1 MLYPNSAYDA
11 LDFNELKQMVSKFAV
26 SRNGRQ
32 AILEMLPN
40 PNQIQIEQKLSQGS
54 ELLELIESGTNPPV
68 VSKSEINEALPLLK
82 IKNSVLDIGHFMS
95 IRDQA
100 ESYKE
105 VYRFSQVNEG
115 QIPSLAIIY
124 KAFPPEERI
133 HKLIDVALE
142 KNGQVRSNASTE
154 LHGLRRE
161 LLKKR
166 INADKLFYKALKRY
180 DKEGWLGDIRE
191 SVSNNRR
198 VLAVKAADKNKGR
211 GAFHGSSAKNTLVFL
226 EPSEC
231 LEINAEVGLLI
242 EEERR
247 EIRRILLNL
256 TKEIAPYR
264 KEIEMTDKRLL
275 ALDILIAK
283 TKFAQKEGA
292 CLPQITEDEIHLRKA
307 TNPVLRKTQSANN
320 QKAIPLNITLN
331 KNQRLIVISGPNAG
345 GKSLALKTVGLFQL
359 MLQCGMLI
367 PAAPESKMRWFKRVM
382 TDIGDAQSIENE
394 LSTYSGKL
402 SKMREILKTADST
415 SLCLVDEF
423 GGGSDP
429 DLGSALARVFLFEI
443 HKSNAFGVFTTH
455 FNNIKALAEE
465 LDGASNANMAF
476 DVKNLEPIYLLRQ
489 GTPGSS
495 YTFEVAERSGISA
508 EIMAQAKRSLKSQ
521 TISVDNLIVGLQKQR
536 TLLDRTKEEVSK
548 RLKEL
553 ESLKVLNEKQIEAL
567 EKKLL
572 KTGEENA
579 ETNQQLMW
587 GKRMEHWSRSWT
599 KAKTQKLKKEIQ
611 GRIIKALSERN
622 QEIKS
627 RKNREETTK
636 QKTEREEREELM
648 QIPVYLGDKVRL
660 LSGTGMQVGEIM
672 EVRKDKFLLSLG
684 GVLTSWVG
692 RKDFIHWGATTTPKK
707 PMKALNEQEH
717 SHDKQS
723 VKLVG
728 DKKITPSKVN
738 TKSKQY
744 GKRSRGSDNK

>member
-1 MLYPNSAYDA
+1 MLYPDSAYEA
-11 LDFNELKQMVSKFAV
+11 LDFNELKQMVSKFAI

-32 AILEMLPN
+32 AIVEMLPN
-40 PNQIQIEQKLSQGS
+40 PNQIEVEQKLAQGS
-54 ELLELIESGTNPPV
+54 ELLELMNLGTNPPA

-82 IKNSVLDIGHFMS
+82 IRNSVLDVGHFMA

-100 ESYKE
+100 HSYKE
-105 VYRFSQVNEG
+105 VYRFSQVNEE
-115 QIPSLAIIY
+115 QIPSLATTY

-142 KNGQVRSNASTE
+142 KNGQVKSNASTT
-154 LHGLRRE
+154 LQGLRRE
-161 LLKKR
+161 ISKKR
-166 INADKLFYKALKRY
+166 ISADKLFYKALKRY
-180 DKEGWLGDIRE
+180 EKEGWLGETRE

-231 LEINAEVGLLI
+231 LEINAEVGILL

-256 TKEIAPYR
+256 TKEISPFR

-283 TKFAQKEGA
+283 TKFAKKEGA
-292 CLPQITEDEIHLRKA
+292 CLPEITDDEIYLHKA
-307 TNPVLRKTQSANN
+307 TNPVLKKTQSANN
-320 QKAIPLNITLN
+320 QKVVPLDIALSS
-331 KNQRLIVISGPNAG
+331 NQRLVVISGPNAG

-367 PAAPESKMRWFKRVM
+367 PTATDSKMRWFKRVT

-402 SKMREILKTADST
+402 SKMREILNTSDSG

-443 HKSNAFGVFTTH
+443 HKSKAFGVFTTH

-465 LDGASNANMAF
+465 LDGAGNANMAF
-476 DVKNLEPIYLLRQ
+476 DVKNLQPLYLLRQ

-508 EIMAQAKRSLKSQ
+508 DIMAEAKKSLKSQ

-536 TLLDRTKEEVSK
+536 TSLERTKEEVSK

-553 ESLKVLNEKQIEAL
+553 ESLKVLNEKQIQKL

-579 ETNQQLMW
+579 ETNQQLIW
-587 GKRMEHWSRSWT
+587 GKRMEQWSKSWT
-599 KAKTQKLKKEIQ
+599 KAKTQKLKKELQ
-611 GRIIKALSERN
+611 GRIIRALSERN
-622 QEIKS
+622 QEINSSK
-627 RKNREETTK
+627 KREETKK
-636 QKTEREEREELM
+636 QKIERQEQEKLM
-648 QIPVYLGDKVRL
+648 QLPVYLGDKVRL
-660 LSGTGMQVGEIM
+660 LSGPGRQAGEIM
-672 EVRKDKFLLSLG
+672 DIRKDKFLISFG
-684 GVLTSWVG
+684 GVLTSWAG
-692 RKDFIHWGATTTPKK
+692 RKDFIHWGASTKQSPKLLK
-707 PMKALNEQEH
+707 NQAGGR
-717 SHDKQS
+717 DKQNAKF
-723 VKLVG
+723 VEN
-728 DKKITPSKVN
+728 KKDTASKAEIKN
-738 TKSKQY
+738 KQN
-744 GKRSRGSDNK
+744 GKRGRGPNNK